1 MKLKGAKMDSEAQER
16 KFIETT
22 SVHVRNNS
30 FTVNIGPVSVMH
42 SFKNVQG
49 IATQENK
56 DNGTINMS
64 IAHIHGNGIDLK
76 VTKVDSVNLQQAWDN
91 WLGAYYDVY

>member
-1 MKLKGAKMDSEAQER
+1 MDSEAQER

-42 SFKNVQG
+42 SFKSVQG
-49 IATQENK
+49 IVTRENK
-56 DNGTINMS
+56 VDGTINMS
-64 IAHIHGNGIDLK
+64 IANIHGNGIDLN
-76 VTKVDSVNLQQAWDN
+76 VTKVDAVNLQQAWDN
-91 WLGAYYDVY
+91 WLGTYYE